1 MTELSQA
8 IDQLKSSVAELVDTL
23 VNRTGPLQ
31 EALAAAQQQ
40 LAEFTLADEIEDENF
55 KSQIEQLQT
64 DLQSRIEEA
73 QNAASEIQG
82 SVQRIEEIR
91 DSIEAETPDTGG
103 EPGEGETGPTAPEP
117 PIEGGPTGP
126 TGPDSGGEEPGA
138 TGPTGVDDIGGAEP
152 ANP

>member
-91 DSIEAETPDTGG
+91 DSIEAEAPAEGG